1 MVQTNTINLPGLGAG
16 VVRIKGT
23 ERALAMSVDGNGRYC
38 YLDPRRGAMLAVAEA
53 ARNVACAGAR
63 PLGATNC
70 LNFGNPERP
79 AIMWQ
84 FAQAVEGIGE
94 ACRALAIPITG
105 GNVSLY
111 NETDGK
117 AIYPTPIIGVVGLL
131 QHADRVLSGRFQKS
145 GDAIILL
152 GSGRGELGGSE
163 YLKVVYDRV
172 SGLPPQLDLQF
183 ERSLQ
188 ELVVALAD
196 DRLIVSAHDCSDGG
210 MAMTLAECCFG
221 ADDRGADVSL
231 DPVAIGREPRLN
243 QAAAL
248 FGESA
253 SRVIVSASPDMAADV
268 LARAAAKGLPAKVI
282 GRTGGHQLRVSVGG
296 ELAIDITDRR
306 ARADLGIRRRAAL
319 HPQGCLMFD
328 KFREECGVFGI
339 FGHPEAANMTYLG
352 LYALQHR
359 GQESAGIAAAD
370 LRQVRV
376 SRAMGYVAETFDNN
390 ELSHLPGPLAIGHVR
405 YSTAGESKLSNAQP
419 ILIDCAHGQIA
430 ICHNGN
436 IVNASEL
443 RDELVRQGSIFQSG
457 SDTEVVLHLYARSK
471 AASVDEAIVESVAQ
485 VQGAFSFLMLTKDQ
499 LVAVRDPHGFR
510 PLALGRLGDATVV
523 CSETCAMDLIGATYV
538 RDVEPGEVLVIS
550 AQGVRSVKPFPSA
563 PLSHCVF
570 EHVYFSRPDSYVFGK
585 SVNEVRT
592 NLGRML
598 AREQRVDADVVVP
611 VPDSGVCAAMGY
623 ADEAGIPLRM
633 GLIRNHYVGRTFIQ
647 PQSSIRHFGV
657 KVKLNPVRSI
667 LENKRVVLVD
677 DSIVRG
683 TTSRKIVKMV
693 RAAGAREVH
702 VRISCPPTI
711 SPCFYGVDTPSRSEL
726 IGATHTVDEIRDF
739 LEADSLGYL
748 SHDGLMTA
756 VGDGNRSYCSS
767 CYTGHYPVAF
777 PRDEK
782 TYLQL
787 ALKLDDKTP
796 VG

>member
-1 MVQTNTINLPGLGAG
+1 M
-16 VVRIKGT
+16 
-23 ERALAMSVDGNGRYC
+23 
-38 YLDPRRGAMLAVAEA
+38 
-53 ARNVACAGAR
+53 
-63 PLGATNC
+63 
-70 LNFGNPERP
+70 
-79 AIMWQ
+79 
-84 FAQAVEGIGE
+84 
-94 ACRALAIPITG
+94 
-105 GNVSLY
+105 
-111 NETDGK
+111 
-117 AIYPTPIIGVVGLL
+117 
-131 QHADRVLSGRFQKS
+131 
-145 GDAIILL
+145 
-152 GSGRGELGGSE
+152 
-163 YLKVVYDRV
+163 
-172 SGLPPQLDLQF
+172 
-183 ERSLQ
+183 
-188 ELVVALAD
+188 
-196 DRLIVSAHDCSDGG
+196 
-210 MAMTLAECCFG
+210 
-221 ADDRGADVSL
+221 
-231 DPVAIGREPRLN
+231 
-243 QAAAL
+243 
-248 FGESA
+248 
-253 SRVIVSASPDMAADV
+253 
-268 LARAAAKGLPAKVI
+268 
-282 GRTGGHQLRVSVGG
+282 
-296 ELAIDITDRR
+296 
-306 ARADLGIRRRAAL
+306 
-319 HPQGCLMFD
+319 D
-328 KFREECGVFGI
+328 KFKDECGVFGI

-359 GQESAGIAAAD
+359 GQESAGIAASD
-370 LRQVRV
+370 GRQIRI
-376 SRAMGYVAETFDNN
+376 SKAMGYVAETFDSD
-390 ELSHLPGPLAIGHVR
+390 ELSRLPGSLAIGHVR

-436 IVNASEL
+436 LVNAGEL

-457 SDTEVVLHLYARSK
+457 IDTEVVLHLYARSK
-471 AASVDEAIVESVAQ
+471 ALTVDEAIVESVSQA
-485 VQGAFSFLMLTKDQ
+485 QGAFSFLMLTKDK
-499 LVAVRDPHGFR
+499 LIAIRDPHGFR

-550 AQGVRSVKPFPSA
+550 AQGMRSLKPFPSA
-563 PLSHCVF
+563 PLAHCVF

-647 PQSSIRHFGV
+647 PQSAIRHFGV

-667 LENKRVVLVD
+667 LEGKRVVLVD

-726 IGATHTVDEIRDF
+726 IGATHTVDEIREF

-748 SHDGLMTA
+748 SHHGLMTA
-756 VGDGNRSYCSS
+756 VGDGNTSYCSS
-767 CYTGHYPVAF
+767 CYTGHYPVEF

-787 ALKLDDKTP
+787 ALKLDEKTP